1 MVKVDE
7 VSAMLLGL
15 VSGFLL
21 GLWFHSK
28 LVWLLSWLER
38 RLSGYERKEKAEA
51 EPSGFSGQGNSHS
64 A

>member
-7 VSAMLLGL
+7 VSAMLLGWI
-15 VSGFLL
+15 SGFLV

-38 RLSGYERKEKAEA
+38 RWFNGERKEKAEK
-51 EPSGFSGQGNSHS
+51 P
-64 A
+64 